1 MRSEENEYVKIK
13 PFWLR
18 VILGIIICIA
28 DLYVHYYIYEYK
40 VIQNHKPVSSI
51 ILDYLIW
58 DFATLFGFLKS
69 RYLANF
75 SIIKFSFLLLIFVSP
90 IIYFFYF
97 LLQITFSENDMTLD
111 LGLIVLKDELV
122 KLISGTI
129 DLGIILLAGYIIYN
143 YFYAL
148 IKHRAK

>member
-1 MRSEENEYVKIK
+1 MSSEENEYVKIK
-13 PFWLR
+13 PLWLR
-18 VILGIIICIA
+18 IILGIIICIA

-40 VIQNHKPVSSI
+40 VIQNQKPVSSI

-58 DFATLFGFLKS
+58 DFATFFVFLKS

-75 SIIKFSFLLLIFVSP
+75 YMVKFAFLLLIFISP

-97 LLQITFSENDMTLD
+97 LMQITFTENDMTLD

-122 KLISGTI
+122 KLICGTI

-148 IKHRAK
+148 IKYRVK